1 MFTAFLKRTEA
12 CVETEAV
19 IRIPSILLGCMETHK
34 NKHTDLWFQLPPAF
48 VYCLF
53 SSQPINNFSIIQF
66 PCSLVFQPLSF
77 LPLSLKTHM
86 CMLKTEDTRFRVYL
100 GRTVWQRWR
109 FQMQRFVI

>member
-1 MFTAFLKRTEA
+1 MFTAFLKRIEA

-19 IRIPSILLGCMETHK
+19 IRISSILLGCMETHK
-34 NKHTDLWFQLPPAF
+34 NKDTDLWFQLPPAF

-77 LPLSLKTHM
+77 LPLSLKTNEN
-86 CMLKTEDTRFRVYL
+86 LKTCNVVIIFIYL
-100 GRTVWQRWR
+100 L
-109 FQMQRFVI
+109 IYSAEHKH